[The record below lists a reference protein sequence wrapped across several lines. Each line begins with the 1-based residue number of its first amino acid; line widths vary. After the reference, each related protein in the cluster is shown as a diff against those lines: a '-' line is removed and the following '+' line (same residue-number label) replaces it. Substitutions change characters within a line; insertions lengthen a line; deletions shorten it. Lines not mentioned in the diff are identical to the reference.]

1 MVATYSSFDRIT
13 GRQTVKMKN
22 QNLKTELEREISK
35 QCDDKPWNQRHV
47 TTIETKGCRSRI
59 KEEANNRI
67 TKKKLD
73 LMVPVKMKAWSQ
85 SIL

>member
-35 QCDDKPWNQRHV
+35 QCDDKP
-47 TTIETKGCRSRI
+47 
-59 KEEANNRI
+59 
-67 TKKKLD
+67 
-73 LMVPVKMKAWSQ
+73 
-85 SIL
+85 